1 MPAQPNMLSVLR
13 NRDFLFLEI
22 CSFFAILAAEI
33 LTVALGWRIYEMS
46 SDAFALGLVGLAQF
60 VPTPLLVM
68 LTGTFA
74 DRYPRRRIITIC
86 MAIEFAAI
94 GGIAWV
100 TQLPGADIWPILA
113 LLVLLGSGRAFLA
126 PAARALAPTLVK
138 REEISAAISC
148 STATWQ
154 FCSISGPALGG
165 LLYGFSP
172 QLAYGTALFMVALAG
187 IATLFIRPVPQ
198 QRMQEESMIDAL
210 LGGLRYMKQEKI
222 VLGATTLD
230 LFAVLLGTTV
240 GLLPIFAKDILL
252 ANPLEL
258 GVLRSAIGIGAL
270 GMALFLGLFP
280 VKRRAGPIM
289 FATVAVFGLGTITF
303 GLSHSLVLS
312 VAALVV
318 MGASD
323 MISVYIRE
331 VLLQLWTPD
340 SLRGRVTAVNSVA
353 ISASNEL
360 GTFRAGASADLFG
373 PVIATVLGG
382 ICTLAVTLMWMYL
395 FPRLR
400 TADHLSGIEAED
412 GAAKEA

>member
-1 MPAQPNMLSVLR
+1 MLSVLR
-13 NRDFLFLEI
+13 NRDFFFLEANA
-22 CSFFAILAAEI
+22 FFSILAAEI

-46 SDAFALGLVGLAQF
+46 NDAFALGLVGLAQF

-74 DRYPRRRIITIC
+74 DRYSRRRIITIC
-86 MAIEFAAI
+86 MAVEFAAMA
-94 GGIAWV
+94 GIAWV
-100 TQLPGADIWPILA
+100 TQLPGSDIWPILA
-113 LLVLLGSGRAFLA
+113 LLVLLGAGRAFLA
-126 PAARALAPTLVK
+126 PASRALAPTLVA
-138 REEISAAISC
+138 REEIGAAVSC
-148 STATWQ
+148 STAIWQ

-165 LLYGFSP
+165 LLYGVSP
-172 QLAYGTALFMVALAG
+172 MTAYGTALFMVALAAL
-187 IATLFIRPVPQ
+187 ATLFIRPVPQ
-198 QRMQEESMIDAL
+198 TPLQEESMVDAL
-210 LGGLRYMKQEKI
+210 MGGLRYMKAEKI

-240 GLLPIFAKDILL
+240 GLLPIFARDILL
-252 ANPLEL
+252 ADALEL

-270 GMALFLGLFP
+270 GMALFLGIFP
-280 VKRRAGPIM
+280 VRRHAGRIM
-289 FATVAVFGLGTITF
+289 FATVAVFGLGTIIF
-303 GLSHSLVLS
+303 GLSHSLYLS
-312 VAALVV
+312 VGALIV

-340 SLRGRVTAVNSVA
+340 QLRGRVTAVNSVA

-382 ICTLAVTLMWMYL
+382 VCTLGVTLMWMYL

-400 TADHLSGIEAED
+400 KADHLTGIEADD
-412 GAAKEA
+412 GTAKEG